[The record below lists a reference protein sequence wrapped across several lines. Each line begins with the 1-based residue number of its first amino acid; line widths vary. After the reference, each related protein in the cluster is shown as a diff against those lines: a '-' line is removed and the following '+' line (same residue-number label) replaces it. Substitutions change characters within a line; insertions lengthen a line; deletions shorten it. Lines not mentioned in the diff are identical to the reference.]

1 MIGIVA
7 TLKVKDGMAAEF
19 EAAAMDLVEAVN
31 ANEPD
36 CLLYRLYRT
45 EDEHT
50 FVFMERYKDEAAG
63 DFHRNSDHFKTLGA
77 KMGPFMAGRP
87 EVLRMTEVA

>member
-63 DFHRNSDHFKTLGA
+63 DFHRNSRLWA
-77 KMGPFMAGRP
+77 PRWAPSWRAGPRYC
-87 EVLRMTEVA
+87 E